1 MNILNSLYNS
11 EYHPAFK
18 KTTRHNHQNFRL
30 TFEHYAIKNP
40 FLFKIK
46 WASPLQLP
54 LPLNLCGAIPL
65 CAPLQHHFAVN
76 CLIATC
82 VSLAEHLCNRK
93 KLLHI
98 SVTRSLLLQKRAV
111 CFLTALFHIPAFYTL
126 TNLCSCRHLFLRSN

>member
-54 LPLNLCGAIPL
+54 LPLNLCGAHPTLRAAATPL
-65 CAPLQHHFAVN
+65 CGELPY
-76 CLIATC
+76 
-82 VSLAEHLCNRK
+82 CN
-93 KLLHI
+93 
-98 SVTRSLLLQKRAV
+98 
-111 CFLTALFHIPAFYTL
+111 
-126 TNLCSCRHLFLRSN
+126 LRILSGTFM